1 MFYRIRFNCYI
12 IRVAALHCQSFT
24 LCIDDMIMLNW
35 ELKSMVLIWS
45 PQCGTCL

>member
-24 LCIDDMIMLNW
+24 LRIDDMIMLNW